1 LESLCGRVI
10 KEVEPVN
17 LLEYEAKGILQKFTI
32 PIPDGAPFRQTDH
45 LPTAPIV
52 LKSQVHTG
60 GRGKAGG
67 VVVVREQSEVETVA
81 MGIFGL
87 AIKDEKPQ
95 TILAEELLDIT
106 HEYYLSVVINRA
118 TAEIELVAH
127 TEGGIEIESHGAS
140 EFLRKPLTADTADA
154 LGETLAEFYDLPG
167 QVFALQ
173 ELVKNLYECFVKSD
187 AILLEINPLVLTA
200 DNKLVAGDCK
210 MTLDDDAMFRH
221 PEWQFEQAATSANF
235 VTLNTSGT
243 VATIANGAGLA
254 MATVDAVRQAGLTPA
269 NFLDIG
275 GGATVEGIVESFQK
289 ILEFSSVNAIVINIF
304 GGIVHCDDVAKAIL
318 EARKQFTGLPG
329 LYIRL
334 SGNKSAE
341 ATELL
346 ADAGLTLYPDLPT
359 CLEELT
365 RG

>member
-1 LESLCGRVI
+1 M
-10 KEVEPVN
+10 N

-32 PIPDGAPFRQTDH
+32 PVPYGAPFRQSDP
-45 LPTAPIV
+45 LPTVPIV

-67 VVVVREQSEVETVA
+67 VVIIHERAEVAPVTTR
-81 MGIFGL
+81 IFDL

-95 TILAEELLDIT
+95 TILAEELLNIT
-106 HEYYLSVVINRA
+106 HEYYLSVVVNRA

-127 TEGGIEIESHGAS
+127 KEGGIEVESRDAS
-140 EFLRKPLTADTADA
+140 EFLRKPLEASSIDT
-154 LGETLAEFYDLPG
+154 LGEILAEYYDLPG
-167 QVFALQ
+167 QAFALQ
-173 ELVKNLYECFVKSD
+173 ELVKNLHECFVKSD

-200 DNKLVAGDCK
+200 DDTLVAGDCK
-210 MTLDDDAMFRH
+210 MILDDDAAFRH
-221 PEWQFEQAATSANF
+221 SEWRFEQAVASANF
-235 VTLNTSGT
+235 ITLDPHGT

-254 MATVDAVRQAGLTPA
+254 MATVDAVKQAGLAPA

-289 ILEFSSVNAIVINIF
+289 ILEFPSVNAIVINIF
-304 GGIVHCDDVAKAIL
+304 GGIVRCDDVAKAIL
-318 EARKQFTGLPG
+318 EARKQFASLPE

-346 ADAGLTLYPDLPT
+346 ADAGLILYPDLPA
-359 CLEELT
+359 CLKELT
-365 RG
+365 P

>member
-1 LESLCGRVI
+1 M
-10 KEVEPVN
+10 N
-17 LLEYEAKGILQKFTI
+17 LLEYEAKGILQKFAI
-32 PIPDGAPFRQTDH
+32 PVPHGTPFRRTEP

-67 VVVVREQSEVETVA
+67 VVVVRDQAQVA
-81 MGIFGL
+81 PLAASIFAL

-95 TILAEELLDIT
+95 TILAEELLDIA

-127 TEGGIEIESHGAS
+127 KEGGTEIESHDAS
-140 EFLRKPLTADTADA
+140 EFLRKPLTADAVDVI
-154 LGETLAEFYDLPG
+154 GETLAEYYDLPG
-167 QVFALQ
+167 QQ
-173 ELVKNLYECFVKSD
+173 ELVKNLYECFIKSD
-187 AILLEINPLVLTA
+187 AILLEINPLILTE

-210 MTLDDDAMFRH
+210 MTVDDAAAFRH
-221 PEWQFEQAATSANF
+221 PEWRFEQEATSANF
-235 VTLNTSGT
+235 VTLDPGGS

-254 MATVDAVRQAGLTPA
+254 MATVDAVKQAGLTPA

-275 GGATVEGIVESFQK
+275 GGATVEGIVGSFQK
-289 ILEFSSVNAIVINIF
+289 ILEFPSVNAIVINIF
-304 GGIVHCDDVAKAIL
+304 GGIVRCDDVAKAIL
-318 EARKQFTGLPG
+318 EARKQFTDLPE

-334 SGNKSAE
+334 SGNKSTEATDLLAE
-341 ATELL
+341 AGL
-346 ADAGLTLYPDLPT
+346 ALYSDLPA
-359 CLEELT
+359 CLKELS

>member
-1 LESLCGRVI
+1 M
-10 KEVEPVN
+10 N

-32 PIPDGAPFRQTDH
+32 PVPHGAPFRQSDP
-45 LPTAPIV
+45 LPTVPIV

-67 VVVVREQSEVETVA
+67 VVIIHEQAEVAPVTTR
-81 MGIFGL
+81 IFDL

-95 TILAEELLDIT
+95 TILAEELLNIT

-127 TEGGIEIESHGAS
+127 KEGGIEVESHDAS
-140 EFLRKPLTADTADA
+140 EFLRKPLTADAVDV
-154 LGETLAEFYDLPG
+154 LGETLAEYYDLPE
-167 QVFALQ
+167 QAFALQ

-187 AILLEINPLVLTA
+187 ATLLEINPLVLTA
-200 DNKLVAGDCK
+200 DNTLVAGDCK
-210 MTLDDDAMFRH
+210 MMLDDDAAFRH
-221 PEWQFEQAATSANF
+221 PEWEFGQGAVSANF
-235 VTLNTSGT
+235 VTLNPQGAI
-243 VATIANGAGLA
+243 ATIANGAGLA
-254 MATVDAVRQAGLTPA
+254 MATVDAVKQAGLTPA

-289 ILEFSSVNAIVINIF
+289 ILEFPSVNAIVINIF
-304 GGIVHCDDVAKAIL
+304 GGIVRCDEVAKAIL
-318 EARKQFTGLPG
+318 EARKQFTDLPE

-346 ADAGLTLYPDLPT
+346 ADAGLTLYPDLPA
-359 CLEELT
+359 CLKELT
-365 RG
+365 RE

>member
-1 LESLCGRVI
+1 M
-10 KEVEPVN
+10 N
-17 LLEYEAKGILQKFTI
+17 LLEYEAKGILQKFAI
-32 PIPDGAPFRQTDH
+32 PVPHGTPFRQNTS

-60 GRGKAGG
+60 GRGKLGG
-67 VVVVREQSEVETVA
+67 VVVVRDQAQVEPLVA
-81 MGIFGL
+81 SIFAL

-95 TILAEELLDIT
+95 TILAEELLDIA

-118 TAEIELVAH
+118 AAEIELVAH
-127 TEGGIEIESHGAS
+127 KEGGIEIESHDAS
-140 EFLRKPLTADTADA
+140 EFLRKPLTADAVDVI
-154 LGETLAEFYDLPG
+154 GETLAEYYDLPG
-167 QVFALQ
+167 QAFALQ
-173 ELVKNLYECFVKSD
+173 DLVKNLYECFVKSD
-187 AILLEINPLVLTA
+187 AILLEINPLALTA

-210 MTLDDDAMFRH
+210 MTLDDDAAFRH
-221 PEWQFEQAATSANF
+221 PEWKFEQAATSANF
-235 VTLNTSGT
+235 VTLDPRGS

-254 MATVDAVRQAGLTPA
+254 MATVDAVKQVGLTPA

-289 ILEFSSVNAIVINIF
+289 VLEFPSVNAIVINIF
-304 GGIVHCDDVAKAIL
+304 GGIVRCDDVAKAIL
-318 EARKQFTGLPG
+318 EARKQFTDLPE

-346 ADAGLTLYPDLPT
+346 ADAGLTLYPDLPA
-359 CLEELT
+359 CLKELT

>member
-1 LESLCGRVI
+1 M
-10 KEVEPVN
+10 N

-32 PIPDGAPFRQTDH
+32 PVPSGTPFRQTDN

-67 VVVVREQSEVETVA
+67 VVVVREQSEVKTVA
-81 MGIFGL
+81 ISIFGL

-127 TEGGIEIESHGAS
+127 TEGGIEIESHDAS
-140 EFLRKPLTADTADA
+140 EFLRKPLTADSIDT
-154 LGETLAEFYDLPG
+154 LGEALAEFYDLPG
-167 QVFALQ
+167 QAFALQ
-173 ELVKNLYECFVKSD
+173 ELVKSLYECFVKSD
-187 AILLEINPLVLTA
+187 AILLEINPLALTS
-200 DNKLVAGDCK
+200 DDKLVAGDCK
-210 MTLDDDAMFRH
+210 MTLDDDAAFRH
-221 PEWQFEQAATSANF
+221 PEWKFEQTPESANF
-235 VTLNTSGT
+235 VTLDLDGT

-254 MATVDAVRQAGLTPA
+254 MATVDAVKQAGLAPA

-275 GGATVEGIVESFQK
+275 GGATVEGVIESFQK
-289 ILEFSSVNAIVINIF
+289 ILEFPRVNAIVINIF
-304 GGIVHCDDVAKAIL
+304 GGIVRCDDVAKAIL
-318 EARKQFTGLPG
+318 EARKQFDHLPE

-334 SGNKSAE
+334 SGNKSFE

-346 ADAGLTLYPDLPT
+346 ASAGLTLYPDLPA
-359 CLEELT
+359 CLKEIT
-365 RG
+365 HG

>member
-1 LESLCGRVI
+1 M
-10 KEVEPVN
+10 N

-32 PIPDGAPFRQTDH
+32 PIPHGSTFSQTDS

-67 VVVVREQSEVETVA
+67 VVVVREQSEVENVA
-81 MGIFGL
+81 ASIFGL

-95 TILAEELLDIT
+95 TILTEELLDIA

-127 TEGGIEIESHGAS
+127 TEGGIEIESHDAS
-140 EFLRKPLTADTADA
+140 EFLHRPLTADSTDT

-167 QVFALQ
+167 QAFALQ
-173 ELVKNLYECFVKSD
+173 GLVKNLYECFVKSD
-187 AILLEINPLVLTA
+187 AILLEINPLVLTS
-200 DNKLVAGDCK
+200 DDKLVAGDCK
-210 MTLDDDAMFRH
+210 MTLDDDAAFRH
-221 PEWQFEQAATSANF
+221 PEWQFEQAPASANF
-235 VTLNTSGT
+235 VTLNPNGT

-254 MATVDAVRQAGLTPA
+254 MATVDAVKQAGLTPA

-275 GGATVEGIVESFQK
+275 GGATVEGIVESFQR
-289 ILEFSSVNAIVINIF
+289 ILGFPSVNAIVINIF
-304 GGIVHCDDVAKAIL
+304 GGIVRCDDVAKAIL
-318 EARKQFTGLPG
+318 EARKQFDQLPE

-334 SGNKSAE
+334 SGNKSTE

-346 ADAGLTLYPDLPT
+346 ADARLALYPDLPA
-359 CLEELT
+359 CLKELT

>member
-1 LESLCGRVI
+1 M
-10 KEVEPVN
+10 N
-17 LLEYEAKGILQKFTI
+17 LLEYEAKGILQKFAI
-32 PIPDGAPFRQTDH
+32 PVPHGTPFRRTEP

-67 VVVVREQSEVETVA
+67 VVVVRDQAQVA
-81 MGIFGL
+81 PLAASIFAL

-95 TILAEELLDIT
+95 TILAEEPLDIA

-127 TEGGIEIESHGAS
+127 KEGGIEIEAHDAS
-140 EFLRKPLTADTADA
+140 EFLRKPLTTDA
-154 LGETLAEFYDLPG
+154 VDVIGETLAEYYDLPG
-167 QVFALQ
+167 QAFALQ
-173 ELVKNLYECFVKSD
+173 DIVKNLYECFVKSD

-210 MTLDDDAMFRH
+210 MTLDDDAAFRH
-221 PEWQFEQAATSANF
+221 PEWKFEQAATSANF
-235 VTLNTSGT
+235 VTLDPSGS

-254 MATVDAVRQAGLTPA
+254 MATVDAVKQAGLTSA

-289 ILEFSSVNAIVINIF
+289 ILEFPSVNAIVINIF
-304 GGIVHCDDVAKAIL
+304 GGIVRCDDVAKAIL
-318 EARKQFTGLPG
+318 EARKQFTDLPE

-341 ATELL
+341 ATDLL
-346 ADAGLTLYPDLPT
+346 AEAGLTLYPDLPA
-359 CLEELT
+359 CLKELT